1 MYSFFMHDDSYS
13 NQGYEHMLD
22 FQMSWILRVA
32 ASKERSQNN
41 FILYKRCFDVLMK
54 LIEKSPN
61 DKVEV
66 ISVNVWKQWKRIDV
80 LANVMIKCNDK
91 EERHLIVIENKAY
104 TKIHNDQLNR
114 YEKIINKEYGNDN
127 FQRDFIKHF
136 WVITLSGLNESGEYD
151 NNYWILKS
159 MCDSAYAD
167 WKLLSFDDVMDDDT
181 PTGSEHFDDFWI
193 YNW

>member
-91 EERHLIVIENKAY
+91 EERHLLSEKVI
-104 TKIHNDQLNR
+104 KILLPFPTT
-114 YEKIINKEYGNDN
+114 Y
-127 FQRDFIKHF
+127 
-136 WVITLSGLNESGEYD
+136 LYD
-151 NNYWILKS
+151 T
-159 MCDSAYAD
+159 
-167 WKLLSFDDVMDDDT
+167 SF
-181 PTGSEHFDDFWI
+181 FFF
-193 YNW
+193 